1 MAADQVLEMIA
12 GGARLADILE
22 TFAQHLG
29 AQAFHDDFAMA
40 NAAAES

>member
-22 TFAQHLG
+22 TLRSTLALG
-29 AQAFHDDFAMA
+29 LSMTILLMA
-40 NAAAES
+40 NAAAGS

>member
-12 GGARLADILE
+12 GGARLADILA
-22 TFAQHLG
+22 TLRSTLALRLS
-29 AQAFHDDFAMA
+29 MPILPMS